1 MSLPA
6 CLDLD
11 KGFGGKA
18 EQGWGVRGQSRKLQR
33 FKCVSWKRK
42 NCLHSHPALRKMPG
56 GRAPA
61 VHVWFPPPSSLHL
74 RLLVEPSVTLHSESE
89 VPRVGKVLD
98 TAASA
103 KILPIKSVLKH
114 KKPVGNY

>member
-1 MSLPA
+1 MCLVEKTEPPERSPCSEANAGSQGASRPCLVPPA
-6 CLDLD
+6 
-11 KGFGGKA
+11 
-18 EQGWGVRGQSRKLQR
+18 
-33 FKCVSWKRK
+33 
-42 NCLHSHPALRKMPG
+42 
-56 GRAPA
+56 
-61 VHVWFPPPSSLHL
+61 PSSLHL

-114 KKPVGNY
+114 KKLVENY